1 MGTMDHTFDRSSLG
15 AFLRTRRAALQPED
29 VGLRRGPRR
38 RAPGLRREEVAE
50 LCTMSADYFARLER
64 GDGPQPSEQMVTAI
78 ARGLRLTP
86 DERDHLFLL
95 AGYRTARRDLRLQH
109 VSPGLM
115 RVMDGLAGTT
125 AQVMGPLGE
134 TLLQTPSAVA
144 LLGDQTQYTGNY
156 RSATY
161 RWFTDPAERERYH
174 PKEHDNN
181 SRINVALLRAA
192 VTRNGPDSPQRTW
205 RTSCS
210 APATSSHDGGSATRW
225 ASGGAR
231 PNGSFIPRSD
241 NWSSTAN
248 SCSTRTRASHC
259 SYSPPRRGR
268 RATSDS
274 PCSPCWAPTISSP
287 TPSDDTRGLGGTRC
301 SRVSRT
307 KAGGPSP
314 RHRFRCAGP
323 QRFGS
328 PPPGPSSAVRSFS
341 ILFSMI

>member
-64 GDGPQPSEQMVTAI
+64 GDGPQPSEQMVAAI

-192 VTRNGPDSPQRTW
+192 VTRNGPDSPAADLADILL
-205 RTSCS
+205 RTS
-210 APATSSHDGGSATRW
+210 DEFTRW
-225 ASGGAR
+225 WERHEVGLR
-231 PNGSFIPRSD
+231 
-241 NWSSTAN
+241 WSETKRFVHPQVGQLELYCQLLLDPDQGQSLLIFTA
-248 SCSTRTRASHC
+248 TPGTASHE
-259 SYSPPRRGR
+259 RL
-268 RATSDS
+268 ALL
-274 PCSPCWAPTISSP
+274 AV
-287 TPSDDTRGLGGTRC
+287 LGTDHF
-301 SRVSRT
+301 V
-307 KAGGPSP
+307 ADPE
-314 RHRFRCAGP
+314 
-323 QRFGS
+323 
-328 PPPGPSSAVRSFS
+328 
-341 ILFSMI
+341 